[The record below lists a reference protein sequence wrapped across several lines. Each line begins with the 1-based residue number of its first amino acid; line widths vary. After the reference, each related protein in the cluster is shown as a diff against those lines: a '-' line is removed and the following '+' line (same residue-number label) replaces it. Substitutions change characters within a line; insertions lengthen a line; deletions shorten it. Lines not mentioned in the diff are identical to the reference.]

1 MLEQQEIKIA
11 NMEKENTTKAEAVS
25 LRLKEHYL
33 SEITGVEE
41 KLKNEMASKHAN
53 EVANLKIEW
62 ETKRNNLSNDYEQ
75 KLLDMI
81 EQKKIMEEKMKSQ
94 LSDSKASFLKRIEDL
109 EMEIETLR
117 KGLDHQ
123 KEELESQCEKKMQS
137 ALDSLAVSAKQDHEK
152 HISSIVKEFEEK
164 ESQLT
169 DRYET
174 RMSTEISR
182 VVGRA

>member
-1 MLEQQEIKIA
+1 
-11 NMEKENTTKAEAVS
+11 
-25 LRLKEHYL
+25 
-33 SEITGVEE
+33 
-41 KLKNEMASKHAN
+41 MASKHAN

-62 ETKRNNLSNDYEQ
+62 ETKRNNLSSDYEQ
-75 KLLDMI
+75 KLRYDRA
-81 EQKKIMEEKMKSQ
+81 KKNNGGKMKSQ

-123 KEELESQCEKKMQS
+123 KEELESQCEKKMQI

-164 ESQLT
+164 ESQLYRSVR
-169 DRYET
+169 DPNV
-174 RMSTEISR
+174 TEISR
-182 VVGRA
+182 LLEEHELEKQN

>member
-1 MLEQQEIKIA
+1 
-11 NMEKENTTKAEAVS
+11 
-25 LRLKEHYL
+25 
-33 SEITGVEE
+33 
-41 KLKNEMASKHAN
+41 MASKHAN

-62 ETKRNNLSNDYEQ
+62 ETKRNNLSSEYEQ
-75 KLLDMI
+75 KLIDMT
-81 EQKKIMEEKMKSQ
+81 EQNKIIEEKMKCQ

-123 KEELESQCEKKMQS
+123 KEELESQFEKKMQI

-169 DRYET
+169 DQYET
-174 RMSTEISR
+174 RMSTEISKLLEEHELEKTKLR
-182 VVGRA
+182 ENLEKIGPLRLRMCSS